1 MLDFGWPELLLVI
14 IIAVFAIG
22 PKEVPEIMY
31 GIGRIVRRF
40 QYFKFAISKQFDAF
54 MDHVDIEELRTAS
67 EQSET
72 IETDE
77 KASDEQS

>member
-31 GIGRIVRRF
+31 GIGRIIRRF
-40 QYFKFAISKQFDAF
+40 QYFKFAVSKQFDAF
-54 MDHVDIEELRTAS
+54 MDHVDVEELRTAPKQNES
-67 EQSET
+67 
-72 IETDE
+72 IDTDE
-77 KASDEQS
+77 KAADEQS

>member
-54 MDHVDIEELRTAS
+54 MDHVDIEELRTAT